1 MARRWGRAGGDRQP
15 GPTAGSQPRAHSATH
30 LNRDVRRSR
39 RQEKSAMRAPF
50 SGRET
55 RLQTT
60 ASSFSFFGLM
70 NCSRDTPS
78 HMTSGLATST
88 EE

>member
-1 MARRWGRAGGDRQP
+1 MKLHGREANARQISRGHRADKKKG
-15 GPTAGSQPRAHSATH
+15 
-30 LNRDVRRSR
+30 
-39 RQEKSAMRAPF
+39 AMRAPF

-55 RLQTT
+55 RSQTT

-78 HMTSGLATST
+78 HITSGLATST

>member
-1 MARRWGRAGGDRQP
+1 MARRRPPARFHRRF
-15 GPTAGSQPRAHSATH
+15 AAASAFS
-30 LNRDVRRSR
+30 DPSESR
-39 RQEKSAMRAPF
+39 RASIPAARKKGAMRAPF

-55 RLQTT
+55 QPQTT

-78 HMTSGLATST
+78 HITSGLATST